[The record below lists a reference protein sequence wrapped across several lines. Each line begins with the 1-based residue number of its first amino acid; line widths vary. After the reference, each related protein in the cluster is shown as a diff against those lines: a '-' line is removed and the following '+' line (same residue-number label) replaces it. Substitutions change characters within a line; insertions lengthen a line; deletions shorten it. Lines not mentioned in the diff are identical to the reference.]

1 MEKDDRLYKRSIIT
15 FYSLFFFFFLDS
27 WQVCYDHTRRD
38 WDFEEVYRVIF
49 SYVVLIVVVEE

>member
-27 WQVCYDHTRRD
+27 WQVCYDHLRRD

>member
-15 FYSLFFFFFLDS
+15 FYSLFFFLDS
-27 WQVCYDHTRRD
+27 WQVCYDHPRRD

>member
-15 FYSLFFFFFLDS
+15 FYSLFFFLDS